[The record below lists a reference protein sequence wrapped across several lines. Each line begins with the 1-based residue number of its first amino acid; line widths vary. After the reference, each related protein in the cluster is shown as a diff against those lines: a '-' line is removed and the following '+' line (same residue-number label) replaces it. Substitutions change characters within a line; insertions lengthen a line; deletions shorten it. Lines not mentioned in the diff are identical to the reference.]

1 MATLAKEQLQRFA
14 TDRQAQLR
22 RIIDGAAN
30 TPETLAQL
38 QEIEANI
45 KDELYPAENFM
56 HSLSTSIVRTVGTF
70 AASEWRD
77 LGKACFTLLEEEDV
91 TATTSIFP
99 DGSGLI
105 IVSDALAT
113 LLYHL
118 AALNVKLQPRRL
130 GRRQM
135 EPGTACAVIRF
146 HLLQQRIYGLAAK
159 CKVLLTEDEETEAQN
174 LASSALHFVIA
185 HEVAHYVLGHQIK
198 PNTSATSARLPIADD
213 QERVESEADA
223 FAIKVQR
230 SNIADPTGSQRPW
243 LAMASGLLAVQAIEL
258 MERSLFVRRA
268 RSHPLPGIRWRDI
281 RTGAPSA
288 DVEKAELYLLP
299 ILRTCDDARRV
310 NHPLTQRHWQSL
322 GSDPDILRE
331 HRSSE
336 YLNLMAELDRFMGH
350 DESKLE
356 LYLRRS
362 SGETGIDLAPGLA
375 QFPRGPRGVLEAWKV
390 PKISIDAITDPNI
403 ALTFYSLHARIEDS
417 PLLQRVTSA
426 SARMMVPLAAARVL
440 ESSLEKLNAA

>member
-1 MATLAKEQLQRFA
+1 MATLAEEQLQRFA
-14 TDRQAQLR
+14 TDRKAQLR
-22 RIIDGAAN
+22 RIIDGAAD
-30 TPETLAQL
+30 TSETLAHL

-45 KDELYPAENFM
+45 KDEVYPAENFM
-56 HSLSTSIVRTVGTF
+56 HSISTSIVRAVGTF
-70 AASEWRD
+70 AASEGRD
-77 LGKACFTLLEEEDV
+77 PRKACFTLLDEEDV

-99 DGSGLI
+99 DESGLI

-118 AALNVKLQPRRL
+118 AALNVKLQPCRP

-159 CKVLLTEDEETEAQN
+159 CKVLLTQDEETEAQN

-185 HEVAHYVLGHQIK
+185 HYVLGHQTK
-198 PNTSATSARLPIADD
+198 ANKSVTSARLPIADD
-213 QERVESEADA
+213 RARAESEADT
-223 FAIKVQR
+223 FAMKIQR
-230 SNIADPTGSQRPW
+230 NNIADPTGSRRPW
-243 LAMASGLLAVQAIEL
+243 LAMASSLLAVQAIEL

-281 RTGAPSA
+281 RTGAPSE

-310 NHPLTQRHWQSL
+310 NHPLTPEHWQSL

-331 HRSSE
+331 HRPRE
-336 YLNLMAELDRFMGH
+336 YLSLTAQLDRFMGH

-362 SGETGIDLAPGLA
+362 SGETGIDLAAGLA
-375 QFPRGPRGVLEAWKV
+375 QLPRGPRGVLEAWKLSE
-390 PKISIDAITDPNI
+390 ISIDAITDPNI

-417 PLLQRVTSA
+417 PLLQGVTPA
-426 SARMMVPLAAARVL
+426 SARLMVPLAAARVL
-440 ESSLEKLNAA
+440 ESSLEKLDAS